1 MSVNNHKKERMINM
15 YDIPKLP
22 YSYDALEP
30 SIDEKTVRIHYEKHH
45 RGYLNNLNEL
55 LKKINFKKNY
65 TLVELVEHI
74 DELPIEDRGEILFN
88 AGGVLNHNLYW
99 KNMSPHKN
107 NHPVGKLENAINKEY
122 GSFEIF
128 KNEFIKQASL
138 MRGSGFT
145 FLVINHKGEL
155 EIINTPNQETPYLY
169 GLIPIM
175 ALDLWEHSYY
185 LLYQNRRSD
194 YINNFFN
201 IVDFVEINKLYEENI
216 QE

>member
-1 MSVNNHKKERMINM
+1 M
-15 YDIPKLP
+15 YDIPNLP
-22 YSYDALEP
+22 YLYDALEP
-30 SIDEKTVRIHYEKHH
+30 YIDQETVKIHYEKHH
-45 RGYLNNLNEL
+45 QGYLNNLNEIL
-55 LKKINFKKNY
+55 EKINFQKNY
-65 TLVELVEHI
+65 TLIELVENI

-99 KNMSPHKN
+99 KNMSQHRN
-107 NHPVGKLENAINKEY
+107 NRPVGKLADAINKEY
-122 GSFEIF
+122 GSFETF

-138 MRGSGFT
+138 LRGSGFT
-145 FLVINHKGEL
+145 FLVINHEGNL

-169 GLIPIM
+169 KLIPIM

-185 LLYQNRRSD
+185 LLYQNRRSE

-216 QE
+216 